1 MAFCVTICS
10 GKGGVG
16 KSTFATLLSLALAK
30 HKKKTLLLDAD
41 LGLNNLDIIL
51 GISSRRPQDLL
62 DVLLNRTEVKEAIT
76 GVSDNLDFAT
86 ITSKTELRRLHLD
99 NLKNLVVELSANYD
113 YLIIDSPAGIEQ
125 GFGFSLDL
133 SDLALIVTN
142 AETPALRD
150 AFKVR
155 SLIKREHYQD
165 ILFVLN
171 RCSFL
176 ESVNNG
182 LIDTNSELFFRLKRV
197 RDPRRFFFDESLQ
210 RLLCRRLEEI
220 EKVKI

>member
-16 KSTFATLLSLALAK
+16 KSTFASLLSLALARD
-30 HKKKTLLLDAD
+30 KKRTLLLDAD

-51 GISSRRPQDLL
+51 GILDKKPRDLY
-62 DVLLNRTEVKEAIT
+62 DVLQEEIDISEAI
-76 GVSDNLDFAT
+76 VSVRDCLHFAT
-86 ITSKTELRRLHLD
+86 ITSKTELLTLHLD
-99 NLKNLVVELSANYD
+99 RLKNLIAKIAEDYD
-113 YLIIDSPAGIEQ
+113 YLIIDSPAGIEK
-125 GFGFSLDL
+125 GFSFSLEL
-133 SDLALIVTN
+133 SNLALIVTN
-142 AETPALRD
+142 VETASLRD

-176 ESVNNG
+176 EGMNNG
-182 LIDTNSELFFRLKRV
+182 LIDIDSELFFRLKKV
-197 RDPRRFFFDESLQ
+197 RDPRRFFSDDSLQ
-210 RLLCRRLEEI
+210 RLLSRRLEEI
-220 EKVKI
+220 EKVKV